1 MTTEEL
7 ENEIMDELDK
17 MRARLDELE
26 KSLSRLE
33 NELAQCAEQLRNL
46 KSDF

>member
-7 ENEIMDELDK
+7 ENEIMDELEK